1 MSVSASSG
9 LPDTVQDFLALQG
22 EARLDFTMEYLHYL
36 CLKDIGDCQLLLGSL
51 AGGSDRQEIVQ
62 NKQETKRY
70 KLFGWIPRYGY
81 LLTFLPFFPVMFLFT
96 GSGGLAFFITAVSET
111 VLRWDI
117 AMDTRN

>member
-1 MSVSASSG
+1 MSVSASSV
-9 LPDTVQDFLALQG
+9 LPDTIQDFLALQG
-22 EARLDFTMEYLHYL
+22 EARLDFTMDYLHYL
-36 CLKDIGDCQLLLGSL
+36 CLKDIGDCQLLLRSL

-70 KLFGWIPRYGY
+70 KLFGLIPRYGY
-81 LLTFLPFFPVMFLFT
+81 LLTFVPFFPVMFLFT

-117 AMDTRN
+117 AIDTGY